1 MKRKKRWEEDHE
13 HLDRWLIS
21 YADFLTLMFTFFA
34 ALYALSTV
42 DKEKIGQFSN
52 SLRLAFNVIERPI
65 PGVGETKKP
74 LMAEISKTVAIIEG
88 INVKSDPRG
97 IVVTLSNDTAF
108 MSGSADI
115 KDTIAPA
122 LDNLAE
128 ILKKNPGRIVIEGH
142 TDNMPISGGKYASNW
157 ELSTARAA
165 SVLNL
170 FLQQGLDPNRFII
183 AGYGEYRPLASS
195 ATEEGRAKNR
205 RVEIVL
211 APVSMR

>member
-1 MKRKKRWEEDHE
+1 MRRKKRWEEDHE
-13 HLDRWLIS
+13 QLDRWLIS

-74 LMAEISKTVAIIEG
+74 LMAEISKSVANIEG

-115 KDTIAPA
+115 KDTMAPA

-142 TDNMPISGGKYASNW
+142 TDNVPISGGKYASNW

-183 AGYGEYRPLASS
+183 AGYGEYRPLASGV
-195 ATEEGRAKNR
+195 TNEGRAKNR

>member
-1 MKRKKRWEEDHE
+1 MRNKKRWEEDHE
-13 HLDRWLIS
+13 PLDRWLIS

-65 PGVGETKKP
+65 PGVGETQKP
-74 LMAEISKTVAIIEG
+74 LMAEISKSVVNIEG
-88 INVKSDPRG
+88 ISVKSDPRG

-115 KDTIAPA
+115 KDKMAAA
-122 LDNLAE
+122 LDNLVE
-128 ILKKNPGRIVIEGH
+128 TLKKNPGRIVIEGH
-142 TDNMPISGGKYASNW
+142 TDNVPVSGGGYKSNW

-165 SVLNL
+165 SVLSL

-183 AGYGEYRPLASS
+183 AGYGEYRPLASN
-195 ATEEGRAKNR
+195 ATDEGRAKNR

-211 APVSMR
+211 APASMR